1 MNVRDI
7 NTAPSRQ
14 AQATCKKRRSR
25 GAAVYASGPL
35 EAGDRL
41 LAMREVECI
50 TSAKKSWIYERIG
63 RGLFP
68 RPIRLCAS
76 RRVAWS
82 ERAIQAWI
90 AAQGTPPGL
99 PPEGPLPANGTQAT
113 AKVLPMPV
121 ATATPGNQ

>member
-7 NTAPSRQ
+7 STAPSKQ
-14 AQATCKKRRSR
+14 AQATCKKHRRSR

-41 LAMREVECI
+41 LAMQEVERM
-50 TSAKKSWIYERIG
+50 TSAKKSWIYDRIS
-63 RGLFP
+63 RGQFP

-90 AAQGTPPGL
+90 AGQSAADIASQTTAQPT
-99 PPEGPLPANGTQAT
+99 E
-113 AKVLPMPV
+113 
-121 ATATPGNQ
+121 

>member
-1 MNVRDI
+1 MNVLSI
-7 NTAPSRQ
+7 NTALPRQ
-14 AQATCKKRRSR
+14 ARATCKKRRSQ

-41 LAMREVECI
+41 LTMREVEHL
-50 TSAKKSWIYERIG
+50 TSAKKSWIYDRIG

-68 RPIRLCAS
+68 RPIRLCTS

-90 AAQGTPPGL
+90 AAQGTSPGL
-99 PPEGPLPANGTQAT
+99 PASPPLSTCGAPAA
-113 AKVLPMPV
+113 AVVLAMAP
-121 ATATPGNQ
+121 ATPDSKR

>member
-14 AQATCKKRRSR
+14 AQATCNKRRSR

-90 AAQGTPPGL
+90 AAQGL
-99 PPEGPLPANGTQAT
+99 PPEGPLSANGMQAT
-113 AKVLPMPV
+113 ATVLPMPA
-121 ATATPGNQ
+121 ATAMPGNP

>member
-1 MNVRDI
+1 MTVRDI

-14 AQATCKKRRSR
+14 AQATCKKHRRSP

-41 LAMREVECI
+41 LSMQEVERM
-50 TSAKKSWIYERIG
+50 TSAKKSWIYDRIG
-63 RGLFP
+63 RGQFP

-90 AAQGTPPGL
+90 EAQSAVAGGL
-99 PPEGPLPANGTQAT
+99 SDAPQSNFEGE
-113 AKVLPMPV
+113 KS
-121 ATATPGNQ
+121 